1 MRFMVSR
8 AGTRRC
14 YVYISLLCV
23 GVKKR
28 RKISSERV
36 FCAFEKNLRFVSN
49 ATFTTKN
56 DKEFEEKD
64 SREMRALLLCVA
76 VHKSS
81 SSSI

>member
-8 AGTRRC
+8 AGTQRC
-14 YVYISLLCV
+14 YISLLCVGV

-56 DKEFEEKD
+56 KTEFEEKD

-76 VHKSS
+76 VQNS

>member
-14 YVYISLLCV
+14 YISLLCV
-23 GVKKR
+23 GVGGKKQ

-49 ATFTTKN
+49 ATCTTKN

-64 SREMRALLLCVA
+64 SREMRELCFCVWQYIN
-76 VHKSS
+76 S

>member
-1 MRFMVSR
+1 MVSR

-14 YVYISLLCV
+14 YISLLCV
-23 GVKKR
+23 GGVGGKKQ

-56 DKEFEEKD
+56 KTEFEEKD

-76 VHKSS
+76 VQNS

>member
-14 YVYISLLCV
+14 YISLLCV
-23 GVKKR
+23 GGVGGKKQ

-49 ATFTTKN
+49 ATCTTKN

-76 VHKSS
+76 VHK
-81 SSSI
+81 

>member
-1 MRFMVSR
+1 
-8 AGTRRC
+8 
-14 YVYISLLCV
+14 
-23 GVKKR
+23 
-28 RKISSERV
+28 V

-49 ATFTTKN
+49 ATCTTKN

-76 VHKSS
+76 VQNS